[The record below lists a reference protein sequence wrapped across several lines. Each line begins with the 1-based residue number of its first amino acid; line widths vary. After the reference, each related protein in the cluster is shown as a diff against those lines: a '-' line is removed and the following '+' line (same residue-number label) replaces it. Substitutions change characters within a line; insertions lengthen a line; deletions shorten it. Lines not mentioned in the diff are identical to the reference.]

1 MTAVRAARAAA
12 SVVALAALALG
23 VPGVASAV
31 PGPPS
36 GDDVPDAQMA
46 ESIRTF
52 DLGPAVRG
60 IDIAASVL
68 PLESEETTGGR
79 ITVRMSADVLF
90 DFNKATLTDAARRRI
105 GRLATRLRGSTGT
118 VEVAGHSDAIGAPAY
133 NQALSARRAE
143 AVKAELVR
151 LLGGSAGSRVQARGY
166 GENRPVAPNEKG
178 GKDDPEGRAKNRR
191 VDITFQKA

>member
-1 MTAVRAARAAA
+1 MTAARAAVTA
-12 SVVALAALALG
+12 AALALAALALG

-36 GDDVPDAQMA
+36 DSDVPDAQLA
-46 ESIRTF
+46 ESIRTL

-68 PLESEETTGGR
+68 PLESEETSGGR
-79 ITVRMSADVLF
+79 VTVRMSADVLF
-90 DFNKATLTDAARRRI
+90 DFNQATLTDAARRRI
-105 GRLATRLRGSTGT
+105 GQLAPRLRGSTGT

-133 NQALSARRAE
+133 NQALSTRRAE

-166 GENRPVAPNEKG
+166 GESKPVAPNEKD

-191 VDITFQKA
+191 VDVTFQKA